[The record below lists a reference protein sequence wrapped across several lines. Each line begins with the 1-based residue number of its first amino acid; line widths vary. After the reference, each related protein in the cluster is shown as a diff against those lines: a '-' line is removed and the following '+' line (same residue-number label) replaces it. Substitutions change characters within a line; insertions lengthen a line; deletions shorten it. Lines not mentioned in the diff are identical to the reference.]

1 MSIARDNFGR
11 IKWRIATM
19 DDHMTS
25 MGFCMKETVGSP
37 FGITP
42 MKGIM
47 GDLSPCQQH
56 GLLGNGMHLVTQAS
70 WQLYCLSQ
78 MSLRD
83 SDDADASAQAAQT
96 PRKRLRTK
104 SSDFRRGQTFDFS

>member
-1 MSIARDNFGR
+1 
-11 IKWRIATM
+11 
-19 DDHMTS
+19 
-25 MGFCMKETVGSP
+25 
-37 FGITP
+37 
-42 MKGIM
+42 M

-83 SDDADASAQAAQT
+83 SDDADAQT

-104 SSDFRRGQTFDFS
+104 TSDFRRGQTFDFS